1 MFDATGDWEPWV
13 NLAFLAGTGWV
24 AWHGIRHRDAE
35 GHPDLVRLFFAA
47 IAAIFFC
54 MVLFGDVLGV
64 VRL

>member
-1 MFDATGDWEPWV
+1 MFDVAGDWEPWV
-13 NLAFLAGTGWV
+13 DLAFLAGTGWV
-24 AWHGIRHRDAE
+24 AWHGIRHRDTE

-47 IAAIFFC
+47 IAAIFFA

>member
-1 MFDATGDWEPWV
+1 MSGIVGDWEAWV
-13 NLAFLAGTGWV
+13 NFAFLAGTGWV
-24 AWHGIRHRDAE
+24 AWHGIRYRDAE

-47 IAAIFFC
+47 IAAIFFV